1 MMNDNGPSRVKGE
14 TMRTLAWTPIVVL
27 FTVRLTMASGPVS
40 DLFPSHEPIKSKAFN
55 VGRVAAPL
63 PPTPSKITLTGVLS
77 KLNIPG
83 LYQTK
88 AAPGLPVKPASR
100 PQLGLQK
107 LTPANSGLFQP
118 LVPLSPST
126 PK

>member
-1 MMNDNGPSRVKGE
+1 
-14 TMRTLAWTPIVVL
+14 
-27 FTVRLTMASGPVS
+27 MATDPFGI
-40 DLFPSHEPIKSKAFN
+40 FPDREPIKSKAFK
-55 VGRVAAPL
+55 VGRLAAPV

-88 AAPGLPVKPASR
+88 AAPGSPLKPASR

-107 LTPANSGLFQP
+107 FTPANSGLYQP
-118 LVPLSPST
+118 LVPLSSSS

>member
-1 MMNDNGPSRVKGE
+1 MMNENGPNGVKGE
-14 TMRTLAWTPIVVL
+14 TMRTLVWTPIVVL
-27 FTVRLTMASGPVS
+27 LTAGLTMADGPFS
-40 DLFPSHEPIKSKAFN
+40 SFFPSHEPVKSKAFK
-55 VGRVAAPL
+55 VGRLAAPL

-100 PQLGLQK
+100 PQLGLQN
-107 LTPANSGLFQP
+107 LTPANSGLYQP
-118 LVPLSPST
+118 LVPISPST
-126 PK
+126 SK

>member
-1 MMNDNGPSRVKGE
+1 
-14 TMRTLAWTPIVVL
+14 MRTLLWAPVMVL
-27 FTVRLTMASGPVS
+27 LTAGLIMADGPFS
-40 DLFPSHEPIKSKAFN
+40 SFFPSREPIKSKAFQ
-55 VGRVAAPL
+55 VGRLAAPV

-88 AAPGLPVKPASR
+88 AAPGLPVKPQSR

-107 LTPANSGLFQP
+107 VSPANSGIFQP
-118 LVPLSPST
+118 LVPISPST

>member
-1 MMNDNGPSRVKGE
+1 
-14 TMRTLAWTPIVVL
+14 MRTLVWTPIL
-27 FTVRLTMASGPVS
+27 ALLAAGLAMASGPIS

-55 VGRVAAPL
+55 VGKLAAPV
-63 PPTPSKITLTGVLS
+63 PPTPSKITLTGILS

-88 AAPGLPVKPASR
+88 AAPGLPAKPASR
-100 PQLGLQK
+100 PQLGLQR

-118 LVPLSPST
+118 LVPISPST